1 MSTVDML
8 NANIK
13 AMSGGILTMSL
24 CIMDTLNVNMETG
37 SDVWL
42 CSWTPVLH
50 HRKKEESWGYFQE
63 KKIHHHH
70 IETVGEISLTILVI
84 CGLLP
89 SSFSLHRPRQYM
101 SCRFERFEDSKTRC
115 RTKHFGRKEGFNSRG
130 RSYLPAFVR
139 MFQSSS
145 K

>member
-1 MSTVDML
+1 MEY
-8 NANIK
+8 
-13 AMSGGILTMSL
+13 SL
-24 CIMDTLNVNMETG
+24 CH
-37 SDVWL
+37 
-42 CSWTPVLH
+42 CASWTHSMLIWRLGQMFDSVH
-50 HRKKEESWGYFQE
+50 GHQFFITERKKNLGVISR
-63 KKIHHHH
+63 KKIHQHH

-89 SSFSLHRPRQYM
+89 SSFSLHRPRQHT

-115 RTKHFGRKEGFNSRG
+115 RTKHFGRKEGFNSGG

-139 MFQSSS
+139 MFQSFS